1 MNIQES
7 ILVNN
12 PCYKEN
18 RKITVKG
25 LMIHSVG
32 CSQPDAKVFING
44 WNKPTYDRA
53 CVHAFIDGNN
63 GTIYQTLPWTTRGW
77 HCGGSGNNTH
87 IGVEMCEPATI
98 KYTGGAT
105 FTVTNSADAKAV
117 VKRTYESAV
126 ELFAYLCTL
135 FNLDPLADG
144 VILSHSEG
152 GKRGIAS
159 GHSDP
164 EHLWT
169 QTGSSYTMS
178 GFRKDIKNKM
188 SEKNQNG
195 LKPNKIQD
203 DLFVWKWL
211 RNAGFSEI
219 ATSGIMGNMYAE
231 SGIRSNNLQNSF
243 EKSLGL
249 SDVEYTT
256 KVDSKEYSKEKF
268 VNDKAGY
275 GLCQWTYW
283 SRKESLYNYLKN
295 KNYSIAELQGQLEYF
310 LTELK
315 TKYGSVYK
323 DLNSA
328 TTILQASNAM
338 LLGFE
343 KPKNQTEANQKMRA
357 SYCQAYYD
365 KYATGKSVPFTVKV
379 TIPNLIIRTGPG
391 TNFSKTDRFTGVGT
405 FTIIEVSSGEGSVS
419 GWGKLKSGLGWISL
433 DYCER
438 K

>member
-1 MNIQES
+1 MNIQEA

-12 PCYKEN
+12 PCFKEN

-32 CSQPDAKVFING
+32 CAQPNAKVFVDG
-44 WNKPTYDRA
+44 WNKSTYDKA
-53 CVHAFIDGNN
+53 CVHAFIDGNS
-63 GTIYQTLPWTTRGW
+63 GVVYQTLPWMTRGW

-87 IGVEMCEPATI
+87 IGVEMCEPASI
-98 KYTGGAT
+98 KYLGGSR
-105 FTVTNSADAKAV
+105 FTVLDPVDSLKV

-126 ELFAYLCTL
+126 ELFAYLCE
-135 FNLDPLADG
+135 FFKLDPLKDG
-144 VILSHSEG
+144 VIVSHSEG
-152 GKRGIAS
+152 AKRGIAS
-159 GHSDP
+159 GHADP
-164 EHLWT
+164 EHLWS
-169 QTGSSYTMS
+169 QTNSSYTMNT
-178 GFRKDIKNKM
+178 FRRDVKNKM

-203 DLFVWKWL
+203 DSFVWKWL
-211 RNAGFSEI
+211 RSKGFSEI

-231 SGIRSNNLQNSF
+231 SGVRSNNLQNSY

-249 SDVEYTT
+249 SDIEYTS
-256 KVDSKEYSKEKF
+256 KVDSGEYSKEKF
-268 VNDKAGY
+268 INDKAGY

-283 SRKESLYNYLKN
+283 SRKEALYNFLKN
-295 KNYSIAELQGQLEYF
+295 KNYSIAELEGQLEYF
-310 LTELK
+310 LSELK
-315 TKYGSVYK
+315 AKYGSVLS

-343 KPKNQTEANQKMRA
+343 KPKNQSEVNRITRA
-357 SYCQAYYD
+357 SYCQYFYD
-365 KYATGKSVPFTVKV
+365 KYASKEEIPFIVRVTV
-379 TIPNLIIRTGPG
+379 PNLTIRTGPG
-391 TNFSKTDRFTGVGT
+391 TNFDKLDRFTGVGS
-405 FTIIEVSSGEGSVS
+405 FTIVEVSPGEGSNS